1 VSRSKRARYS
11 EGVYD
16 EAEIAAVLG
25 VLNQEPGSLMI
36 GKNVKAMEERVS
48 SLFGKEFGVMCNSGS
63 SALYLAVELLDLPK
77 GSEVITSPLTFSTD
91 ISCLVRAGLVPVFV
105 DVEPDTFNVD
115 AGNIEAMVSD
125 STRAILLPNLA
136 GGTPDWDLVREVADR
151 HDLKVVEDSCDALGA
166 TLHGTATGLRS
177 DISLTSFALAH
188 IITAAGNGGMLAVND
203 PDLRDRA
210 VMLRRWGRRSEL
222 MLFGSRSS
230 EKGLGPR
237 RFWEEL
243 DGIEYDSMFIFD
255 ELGWNFEP
263 SEIGAAFGLCQLDKL
278 ESNYQRRIKTFT
290 AYTEAL
296 CRHPTAFI
304 PPRQI
309 PGLHTAWLSFP
320 FLVHPDAGF
329 TRSDAQTY
337 LEALGIDTRTVW
349 TGNAA
354 RQPMMKGVAF
364 RQSEDGLPNADNV
377 MARGMLVSNSHGL
390 DDETVELVAS
400 SLESFAVERGH

>member
-1 VSRSKRARYS
+1 VNEKRARYA

-36 GKNVKAMEERVS
+36 GKNVKAMEKRVS
-48 SLFGKEFGVMCNSGS
+48 TLFAKEYGVMCNSGS
-63 SALYLAVELLDLPK
+63 SALFLAIEVLDLPR

-115 AGNIEAMVSD
+115 ATKIEAMVSD
-125 STRAILLPNLA
+125 RTRAILLPNLA
-136 GGTPDWDLVREVADR
+136 GGAPDWDVVREVADR

-166 TLHGTATGLRS
+166 TLRGTPTGLRS

-203 PDLRDRA
+203 PELRDRA

-222 MLFGSRSS
+222 LLFGSRRD
-230 EKGLGPR
+230 EKSRGPG

-243 DGIEYDSMFIFD
+243 DGLEYDNMFIFD

-278 ESNYQRRIKTFT
+278 DSNYQRRIKSFT
-290 AYTEAL
+290 VYTEAL
-296 CRHPTAFI
+296 RRHPGAFI
-304 PPRQI
+304 PPRQLE
-309 PGLHTAWLSFP
+309 GLHTAWLAYP
-320 FLVHPDAGF
+320 FLIHPNAGF
-329 TRSDAQTY
+329 TRSDLQPH
-337 LEALGIDTRTVW
+337 LEGLGIDTRTVW

-354 RQPMMKGVAF
+354 RQPMMKGVEF
-364 RQSEDGLPNADNV
+364 RQPPDGLPNADHV
-377 MARGMLVSNSHGL
+377 MAAGMLVSNSHGL
-390 DDETVELVAS
+390 IDEAVDLVAAS
-400 SLESFAVERGH
+400 IEAFAVERGL